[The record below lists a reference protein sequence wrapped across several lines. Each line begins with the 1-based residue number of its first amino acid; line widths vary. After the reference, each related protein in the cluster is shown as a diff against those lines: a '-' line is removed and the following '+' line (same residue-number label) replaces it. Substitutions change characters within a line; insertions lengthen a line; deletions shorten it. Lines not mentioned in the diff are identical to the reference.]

1 MYYLLQKIN
10 EVAEAIFNGFPWFS
24 LTLPHFSFF
33 FFFFP
38 TNTAVQVHE
47 SAKCSLQAGCT
58 VREESHEI

>member
-1 MYYLLQKIN
+1 MDSL
-10 EVAEAIFNGFPWFS
+10 GFLSLS
-24 LTLPHFSFF
+24 LTFPF